1 MRKIAPLFITTSIL
15 AFAAGNVMA
24 GSTTAST
31 DDKTGSPTVDN
42 NTNAQPLS
50 YNDKSNTAKGT
61 NARMNDKSTVT
72 TDTSVNGKAATE
84 PAYVA
89 GEDKKDLKEEKEK
102 MAGDHAPTTK
112 AKKSKKVAS
121 DTRYREGV
129 ANGTTASGMP
139 DAKPSPSSNST
150 PLSATEG
157 EKANSITGKSA
168 Q

>member
-24 GSTTAST
+24 GSTTVST

-50 YNDKSNTAKGT
+50 YSDKSNTAKGT
-61 NARMNDKSTVT
+61 NARMNGKSTVT
-72 TDTSVNGKAATE
+72 TDTSVNGKTATE
-84 PAYVA
+84 PDYVA
-89 GEDKKDLKEEKEK
+89 GEDKKDL
-102 MAGDHAPTTK
+102 DHATTTK

-129 ANGTTASGMP
+129 ASGTTSSGLP
-139 DAKPSPSSNST
+139 DAKPSPSSDST
-150 PLSATEG
+150 PLSATQG